1 MALKP
6 PRVRLT
12 AIQLVMTILSGENRV
27 RMAFQRSHFDREI
40 RRQKL
45 RRDHPEWSELQ
56 VKHEIMRQAF
66 VHEPVPEWLEKRM
79 KEEED
84 KERARRLAGLE

>member
-12 AIQLVMTILSGENRV
+12 ASQLVMTISSGEDRV
-27 RMAFQRSHFDREI
+27 RMPFQMSDFDREI

-56 VKHEIMRQAF
+56 VKHEILRQAF
-66 VHEPVPEWLEKRM
+66 VHEPVPEWWKS
-79 KEEED
+79 
-84 KERARRLAGLE
+84 A